1 MHTTAILS
9 RLNLTAPGPART
21 PKARFPCRLMASW
34 SIQTNG
40 GVQATVDASGG
51 VTSIMGAEKSELQ
64 APKVPTKPAKAKT
77 EAVQPVQPK

>member
-1 MHTTAILS
+1 MHPTAILS

-21 PKARFPCRLMASW
+21 PKARFPCRLTASLEHPGQRW
-34 SIQTNG
+34 RTG
-40 GVQATVDASGG
+40 YPVDASGE

-77 EAVQPVQPK
+77 EAVQPK

>member
-1 MHTTAILS
+1 
-9 RLNLTAPGPART
+9 
-21 PKARFPCRLMASW
+21 MASW